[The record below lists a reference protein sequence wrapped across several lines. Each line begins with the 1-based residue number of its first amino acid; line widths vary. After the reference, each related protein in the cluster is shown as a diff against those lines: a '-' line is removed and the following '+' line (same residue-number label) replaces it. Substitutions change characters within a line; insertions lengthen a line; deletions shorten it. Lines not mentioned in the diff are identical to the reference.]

1 MAASNQQKVWK
12 SFIWGAASLGLLI
25 FLGIHDKV
33 NIYPWLIG
41 GTVYVGGFIFQVVEY
56 KQDNETIAPD
66 ILMIIGTAI
75 VGIMGAA

>member
-12 SFIWGAASLGLLI
+12 SFIWAAASLGLLI

-41 GTVYVGGFIFQVVEY
+41 GAVYIGGFIFQVVEY
-56 KQDNETIAPD
+56 NQDNETIAPD